1 MFEDITRYFVSP
13 EGAPSFDIDVKT
25 EDEARE
31 YIKKNFRGIGEVKL
45 IIKHYRLT
53 SSTPYII
60 NT

>member
-1 MFEDITRYFVSP
+1 MFEDIIKYFAAP
-13 EGAPSFDIDVKT
+13 EGAPSFEIDVKT
-25 EDEARE
+25 EDEARD
-31 YIKKNFRGIGEVKL
+31 YIKKNFRGSSEIRL